1 VDFAQLC
8 KRLAFNLEKL
18 RKAQSLNMTGQRA
31 GMSPTNPKKIRKQA
45 ANPTL
50 RTLAKLAELFVV
62 DPRALIDP
70 PPDEDPTT
78 RPPYKQPDPP

>member
-1 VDFAQLC
+1 
-8 KRLAFNLEKL
+8 
-18 RKAQSLNMTGQRA
+18 
-31 GMSPTNPKKIRKQA
+31 MSPTNPKKIRKQT